1 MIKKYLILGS
11 FLASGFLFA
20 QNKNTEEADE
30 LFANY
35 RYVDAID
42 EYLELV
48 DKGKANTYVYKQLGD
63 SYYKIFNI
71 QEASKWYSK
80 AVQKK
85 QDAETYYNYA
95 QTLKSQG
102 KYEEANKQLDVFAKM
117 EPKDPRA
124 IIHLENPN

>member
-63 SYYKIFNI
+63 KN
-71 QEASKWYSK
+71 E
-80 AVQKK
+80 
-85 QDAETYYNYA
+85 
-95 QTLKSQG
+95 
-102 KYEEANKQLDVFAKM
+102 
-117 EPKDPRA
+117 
-124 IIHLENPN
+124 